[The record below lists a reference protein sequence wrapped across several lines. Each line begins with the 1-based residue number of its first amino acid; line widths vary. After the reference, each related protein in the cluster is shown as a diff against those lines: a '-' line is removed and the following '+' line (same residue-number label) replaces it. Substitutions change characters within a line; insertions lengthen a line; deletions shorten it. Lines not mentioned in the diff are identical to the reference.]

1 MGSSLE
7 CTTIR
12 ANQSVLALDQNRP
25 TRALEVEWAGGPNAS
40 TLGWTAAIAQKPREG
55 LEPTSMGEAFLAG
68 LFQCEGDT
76 IIASG
81 SVVKA
86 VGK

>member
-1 MGSSLE
+1 
-7 CTTIR
+7 
-12 ANQSVLALDQNRP
+12 
-25 TRALEVEWAGGPNAS
+25 
-40 TLGWTAAIAQKPREG
+40 
-55 LEPTSMGEAFLAG
+55 MGEAFLAG